1 MCTILIFVYEDFM
14 KKINSFEDSQP
25 AQIDSD
31 LWYTSYGPIDRPTSE
46 PIYISL
52 QQIGADTIY

>member
-1 MCTILIFVYEDFM
+1 M

-52 QQIGADTIY
+52 QQIGADTIYWTKEM